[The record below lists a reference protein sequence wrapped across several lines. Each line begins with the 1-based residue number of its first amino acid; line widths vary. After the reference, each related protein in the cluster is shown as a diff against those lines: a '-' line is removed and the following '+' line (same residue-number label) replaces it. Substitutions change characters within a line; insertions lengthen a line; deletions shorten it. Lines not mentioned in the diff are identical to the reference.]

1 MEVIKLGFHL
11 VVEFCKLETK
21 FVSAVI
27 GAFVL
32 AWIIGFIG
40 ADADD
45 FCDAFTASLVVAII
59 GGIAAYF
66 LLPKTVKSKLS
77 EVNYY
82 MDWLFHIAGTIAVTK
97 YIFFVIW
104 PIFACFA

>member
-11 VVEFCKLETK
+11 IVEFCKLETK
-21 FVSAVI
+21 FVASVV
-27 GAFVL
+27 GVFVL
-32 AWIIGFIG
+32 AWLIGFIG

-45 FCDAFTASLVVAII
+45 FCDACTAALVVAFIV
-59 GGIAAYF
+59 GIVAYF
-66 LLPKTVKSKLS
+66 FLPKIVKSKLS

-82 MDWLFHIAGTIAVTK
+82 MDWLFHIASTVGAMV
-97 YIFFVIW
+97 YAFLVLW

>member
-11 VVEFCKLETK
+11 IVEFCKLETK
-21 FVSAVI
+21 FVASVI

-32 AWIIGFIG
+32 AWLIGFIG

-45 FCDAFTASLVVAII
+45 FCDACTASLVVAFVV
-59 GGIAAYF
+59 GIAAYF
-66 LLPKTVKSKLS
+66 LLPNTVKSKLS

-82 MDWLFHIAGTIAVTK
+82 MDWLFHIAGTVAVAV
-97 YIFFVIW
+97 YAFLVIW

>member
-1 MEVIKLGFHL
+1 MEVIKLGYHL

-21 FVSAVI
+21 FVASLV

-32 AWIIGFIG
+32 AWFIGFIG

-45 FCDAFTASLVVAII
+45 FCDACTASLVVAF
-59 GGIAAYF
+59 IAGVVAYF
-66 LLPKTVKSKLS
+66 LLPTTVKSKLS

-82 MDWLFHIAGTIAVTK
+82 MDWLFHIAGTLAVAK
-97 YIFFVIW
+97 YVFWVVW